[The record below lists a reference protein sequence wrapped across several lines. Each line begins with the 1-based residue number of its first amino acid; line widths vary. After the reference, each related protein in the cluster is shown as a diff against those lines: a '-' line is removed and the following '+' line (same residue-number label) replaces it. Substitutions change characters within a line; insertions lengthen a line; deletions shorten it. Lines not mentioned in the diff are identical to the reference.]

1 MSDKKITELETI
13 SLTENT
19 LFPIVTLGVTGQ
31 VNYATILDSIE
42 GSVNVSDALYTVT
55 NLSANTTSDSTTS
68 IMSYGVNVF
77 TGVTSSNYA
86 TKLPQPITGK
96 TLRVINKGSRILYI
110 YPSNIGGKIN
120 NLPVDVPAELP
131 PDGKV
136 YEFVCIV
143 NPLPGEWTW
152 DAPAINQLVFDE
164 LSISHTNGVTTNR
177 FGVTQGGLSASSS
190 AGSSGGNISLTGEW
204 ATESFPAT
212 TTRLKCYTNIVAS
225 DLPSINK
232 ITTTLLTAYK
242 TNSSN
247 VTSGQRITLDFRG
260 DEYYNGSVSAIGSL
274 TPSPNQEIGD
284 TETLYYINV
293 PFSDSTQNQ
302 LGTGGEFSNSYYT
315 FGIFINS
322 AAITKTYKFK
332 FVVEYY

>member
-1 MSDKKITELETI
+1 MPDKKITQLQPL

-42 GSVNVSDALYTVT
+42 GSINVSDALYTVT
-55 NLSANTTSDSTTS
+55 NLSANTTDDSTTS

-86 TKLPQPITGK
+86 TKLPQPVTGK
-96 TLRVINKGSRILYI
+96 TLKVVNKGSFTLYI
-110 YPSNIGGKIN
+110 YPSNVGGQIN
-120 NLPVDVPAELP
+120 NLPIDTPAELP
-131 PDGKV
+131 PDGKT

-164 LSISHTNGVTTNR
+164 LSVSHTNGSGTNR
-177 FGVTQGGLSASSS
+177 YGITQSGLSASSG
-190 AGSSGGNISLTGEW
+190 AGLSSGNISLTGEW
-204 ATESFPAT
+204 KTESFPAT
-212 TTRLKCYTNIVAS
+212 ATRIKCYTNIVAA
-225 DLPSINK
+225 DLSGVTN
-232 ITTTLLTAYK
+232 ITTSLLTAYK
-242 TNSSN
+242 NTGSN
-247 VTSGQRITLDFRG
+247 VTSGQRINLRFRG
-260 DEYYNGSVSAIGSL
+260 DEYYEGSVSAIGSL

-284 TETLYYINV
+284 TSTFFYIDLPYGSNE
-293 PFSDSTQNQ
+293 SKQ

-315 FGIFINS
+315 FAMFIGS
-322 AAITKTYKFK
+322 AAATKTYKFK